1 MNYKHDSNTGNLII
15 TRRPGESFWVGDD
28 VEVTIVD
35 LTETKARISI
45 KAPRDVDVLR
55 SELIKRNGRNDAN

>member
-1 MNYKHDSNTGNLII
+1 MNYKHDGNTGNLII
-15 TRRPGESFWVGDD
+15 TRRAGESFWVGDE

-55 SELIKRNGRNDAN
+55 SELVEGNANE